1 MRTKA
6 LLGLAALAV
15 STVVTSAQVYSLN
28 VVGYYN
34 VTVPANSFYMIAN
47 QLDTANN
54 TIGALMPSVPPN
66 TEFYKYAGGYT
77 SYLFDEL
84 DLAWTP
90 DGNATLNP
98 GEGGF
103 IKNPTASPMTITF
116 VGEVKQG
123 ELTNPLPQGF
133 AIRSSIV
140 PQAGKVT
147 TDLGLPAA
155 ANDELYTYNNGY
167 TAYLFD
173 ELDLAWTPT
182 EPTVVVG
189 QAFFVKKQAAAS
201 WVRTFNVQ

>member
-54 TIGALMPSVPPN
+54 TIGALMPSVPPG
-66 TEFYKYAGGYT
+66 TEFYKFAAGYT
-77 SYLFDEL
+77 GYAFDEF

-90 DGNATLNP
+90 NGNATLNP

-103 IKNPTASPMTITF
+103 IKNPTANPLTITF

-123 ELTNPLPQGF
+123 TLENALPAGF

-155 ANDELYTYNNGY
+155 AGDELYIYNNGY
-167 TAYLFD
+167 TGFAFD
-173 ELDLAWTPT
+173 EFDLAWTPT
-182 EPTVVVG
+182 EPTVAVG
-189 QAFFVKKQAAAS
+189 QAFFVKKVAAAN
-201 WVRTFNVQ
+201 WVRTFTVQ